1 MLGVRRLACFGT
13 LAVLASC
20 SGGGPKK
27 ADVPSLNPE
36 TANQLLNFDHKA
48 SAWLTF
54 VKKQN
59 PTCIYQVDLPD
70 QASHPTEID
79 IEHLVT
85 CGGRPAPKEFDATV
99 SFSYDPATQKWTIS
113 RFTS

>member
-1 MLGVRRLACFGT
+1 ML
-13 LAVLASC
+13 LASC
-20 SGGGPKK
+20 GPPVPRK

-36 TANQLLNFDHKA
+36 TAGQLLHFNHRAD
-48 SAWLTF
+48 AWLTY

-70 QASHPTEID
+70 QSSHPTEID

-99 SFSYDPATQKWTIS
+99 SFVFDPSTQKWTVG